1 MKTLALADGDLVLS
15 GRGHATVD
23 GVFKTMQDIGI
34 ALREE
39 FGIDRFHPNWGSLLP
54 NMIGRPFDESV
65 LLDVRT
71 EVTRIVNN
79 YLTVQRDTVLRRSAG
94 ASVSSSE
101 VVDRVDRVQVVPKD
115 YGRIDVTIFL
125 LTLDRRA
132 FSLSMTIGAQ

>member
-1 MKTLALADGDLVLS
+1 MKTLALADGDLMLS

-71 EVTRIVNN
+71 EVTRVVNN
-79 YLTVQRDTVLRRSAG
+79 YLNVQRDTVLRRAAG

-101 VVDRVDRVQVVPKD
+101 IIDRVDKVQVVPKD

-132 FSLSMTIGAQ
+132 FSLFMTIGAQ

>member
-39 FGIDRFHPNWGSLLP
+39 FGVDRFHPNWGSLLP
-54 NMIGRPFDESV
+54 NMIGRPFDEGV
-65 LLDVRT
+65 LLDVQT

-79 YLTVQRDTVLRRSAG
+79 YLTVQRDTVLRRPQG
-94 ASVSSSE
+94 AQVSSAE
-101 VVDRVDRVQVVPKD
+101 IIDKVQNIRVVPKD
-115 YGRIDVTIFL
+115 YGRIDVTIQL

-132 FSLSMTIGAQ
+132 FSMSMTIGA

>member
-39 FGIDRFHPNWGSLLP
+39 FGVDRFHPNWGSLLP

-101 VVDRVDRVQVVPKD
+101 VVDRVDKVQVVPKD

>member
-39 FGIDRFHPNWGSLLP
+39 FGVDRFHPNWGSLLP
-54 NMIGRPFDESV
+54 NMIGRPFDEDV
-65 LLDVRT
+65 LLDVRS
-71 EVTRIVNN
+71 EVVRIVNN
-79 YLTVQRDTVLRRSAG
+79 YLNVQRDTVLRRAAG
-94 ASVSSSE
+94 ARVSSSE
-101 VVDRVDRVQVVPKD
+101 IIDRVDKVQVVPKD

-125 LTLDRRA
+125 VTLDRRA

>member
-71 EVTRIVNN
+71 EVTRVVNN
-79 YLTVQRDTVLRRSAG
+79 YLNVQRDTVLRRASG
-94 ASVSSSE
+94 ASVSSAE
-101 VVDRVDRVQVVPKD
+101 IIDRVDKVQVVPKD

>member
-39 FGIDRFHPNWGSLLP
+39 FGVDRFHPNWGSLLP
-54 NMIGRPFDESV
+54 NMIGRPFDEDV

-79 YLTVQRDTVLRRSAG
+79 YVTVQRDTVLRRAEGAQVSAQ
-94 ASVSSSE
+94 E
-101 VVDRVDRVQVVPKD
+101 IIDRVEDIKVVPKD
-115 YGRIDVTIFL
+115 YGRIDVTIRL
-125 LTLDRRA
+125 LTFDRRA
-132 FSLSMTIGAQ
+132 FSMSMTIGA

>member
-1 MKTLALADGDLVLS
+1 VKTLALADGDLVLS

-39 FGIDRFHPNWGSLLP
+39 FGVDRFHPNWGSLLP
-54 NMIGRPFDESV
+54 NMIGRPFDEGV
-65 LLDVRT
+65 LLDVQT

-79 YLTVQRDTVLRRSAG
+79 YLTVQRDTVLRRPQG
-94 ASVSSSE
+94 AQVSSAE
-101 VVDRVDRVQVVPKD
+101 IIDKVQNIRVVPKD
-115 YGRIDVTIFL
+115 YGRIDVTIQL

-132 FSLSMTIGAQ
+132 FSMSMTIGA

>member
-39 FGIDRFHPNWGSLLP
+39 FGVDRFHPNWGSLLP
-54 NMIGRPFDESV
+54 NMIGRPFDEDV

-79 YLTVQRDTVLRRSAG
+79 YLTVQRDTILRRSPG
-94 ASVSSSE
+94 AQVSSAE
-101 VVDRVDRVQVVPKD
+101 IVDRVDSVKVVPRGF
-115 YGRIDVTIFL
+115 GRIDVTIQL

-132 FSLSMTIGAQ
+132 FSLSMTIGAS